1 VVDIAVGTLSLGVA
15 WSVARGHTDRFTAWH
30 ALRRAAAAEPSWATR
45 VLQRGSVLLAFVA
58 GVVLNL
64 PSLWYLV
71 ALTDIAEA
79 DISFAHEL
87 LLILAFN
94 VVMFL
99 LVEVSLALCVFAPT
113 RAERLNQSIMGWI
126 RGHAREIVIWLAAT
140 VGVWLVV
147 KGIVA
152 AV

>member
-1 VVDIAVGTLSLGVA
+1 
-15 WSVARGHTDRFTAWH
+15 
-30 ALRRAAAAEPSWATR
+30 
-45 VLQRGSVLLAFVA
+45 
-58 GVVLNL
+58 
-64 PSLWYLV
+64 
-71 ALTDIAEA
+71 
-79 DISFAHEL
+79 

-99 LVEVSLALCVFAPT
+99 LVEVSLALYVFAPT
-113 RAERLNQSIMGWI
+113 RAERLNHSIMGWI